1 VVAGDVLAG
10 AFESR
15 DLVGQPPWCRIVVV
29 VPVRDDVARCALAP
43 KVALVANSYRPL
55 KMNEPDDPVVRRN
68 QIANVRAVRYD

>member
-1 VVAGDVLAG
+1 
-10 AFESR
+10 
-15 DLVGQPPWCRIVVV
+15 
-29 VPVRDDVARCALAP
+29 VRDDVARCALAP